1 MLENSTPRSEL
12 SKEDNVGI
20 YMQMVL
26 WWNFKE
32 LLGLHT

>member
-1 MLENSTPRSEL
+1 MMAFGQLLDHDMLENSTPRSEL

-26 WWNFKE
+26 
-32 LLGLHT
+32 